1 MSNYEFESRNE
12 AEQYLEANIKNIK
25 SIFPENE
32 TKLIVNSLASETDII
47 RERKLP
53 TGLAPPVLR
62 KRFVI
67 KDDDLQFFDSIFTGI
82 LSSASAG
89 FFLSGNGVTS
99 TAISSSILGVA
110 IAIFK
115 LGRNAYNKRIQIE
128 ERCFKVL
135 KTIYSNELTF
145 DELLSD
151 LEIHDS
157 TWTTEELESTLDFL
171 KEIPSNDGTPKQ
183 LVTQTKDKKWR
194 TSGI

>member
-1 MSNYEFESRNE
+1 MSNYEYESRNE
-12 AEQYLEANIKNIK
+12 AEQFLEEKIKIM
-25 SIFPENE
+25 FPESE
-32 TKLIVNSLASETDII
+32 TKLITDFLTKEIDII
-47 RERKLP
+47 GERKP
-53 TGLAPPVLR
+53 PIGLAPPVLR

-135 KTIYSNELTF
+135 KTIHNDEISI
-145 DELLSD
+145 DELFCD
-151 LEIHDS
+151 LERQDS
-157 TWTTEELESTLDFL
+157 SWTREELELTLEFL
-171 KEIPSNDGTPKQ
+171 GKIPSYDGSSKQ
-183 LVTQTKDKKWR
+183 LVIQTKDKKWR